1 MFSKSFSVQTQLDIS
16 MIKNAWEDVTWQDS
30 NSETGYTLSP
40 LVSLSAAINF
50 LTL

>member
-16 MIKNAWEDVTWQDS
+16 MIKNAWEDVTWRES
-30 NSETGYTLSP
+30 KPETGYTLSP
-40 LVSLSAAINF
+40 LVSLSAELIF